1 MNMQGYWLQQHKKP
15 LCYQK
20 KPHESICVS
29 EEGPMGR
36 GGGETESDVSSF
48 LGSGLRFANKL

>member
-36 GGGETESDVSSF
+36 GVERPRVMFQAS
-48 LGSGLRFANKL
+48 